1 MFSVFSWFME
11 IRSSEEITAF
21 KIEFV
26 LGRDTK
32 TPTTLPKS
40 IPISVPGPSGT
51 STPSTSK
58 KQLLFMSPFSLFVKI
73 NYGENHST
81 R

>member
-1 MFSVFSWFME
+1 MFSVLSFVFME
-11 IRSSEEITAF
+11 TRSSEEMTKF
-21 KIEFV
+21 KTEFV

-32 TPTTLPKS
+32 TPTTLPKN

-58 KQLLFMSPFSLFVKI
+58 KQLLFMSPVSLF
-73 NYGENHST
+73 
-81 R
+81 